1 MCGRIPGLCGGRG
14 KNNSGNSQLSQSI
27 SCQSIMHRS
36 VHSSLLP
43 SKFWGDFFTPPP
55 PPPNGLDPRAGRV
68 GRLIPI
74 LTAGT
79 VHGAM
84 WIIDCVPR
92 YWSDVYIAS
101 RIDHLPRVLP
111 ARARPTDIHDMIIRA
126 PVPDLSTKAPSS
138 GSNRTV
144 AGWFTR
150 ETVMSAERM
159 RSDGD
164 GSPRMRRLQLT
175 PVAAGKW
182 KSANSRNAHLLC
194 KT

>member
-27 SCQSIMHRS
+27 SCQSIMHRCE
-36 VHSSLLP
+36 HSSLSCPRSFEVTFL
-43 SKFWGDFFTPPP
+43 PPP
-55 PPPNGLDPRAGRV
+55 GLDPRAGRV

-92 YWSDVYIAS
+92 YWSDVYIDS

-126 PVPDLSTKAPSS
+126 PVPDLSTTASSS

-150 ETVMSAERM
+150 ATVMSAGRM
-159 RSDGD
+159 RCAGD
-164 GSPRMRRLQLT
+164 GSPRMRRLYSWRRSR
-175 PVAAGKW
+175 PVSGSQPTAET
-182 KSANSRNAHLLC
+182 H
-194 KT
+194 